1 MPCTPGGGGAP
12 TTARPYHCWT
22 RRPVV
27 EVISDCDQAGL
38 QGAKGR
44 EDRPRGPASRWFLV
58 RPISAPRAYVGG
70 TLNSTYR
77 KAHRRVLWSKNC
89 SRKPF
94 SLAQRSQSGP
104 GFIVHFSR

>member
-58 RPISAPRAYVGG
+58 RPISATCVCGG
-70 TLNSTYR
+70 HAQLHLQKSTQAR
-77 KAHRRVLWSKNC
+77 PLV
-89 SRKPF
+89 
-94 SLAQRSQSGP
+94 
-104 GFIVHFSR
+104 